1 MLRACIWNPALLPAQ
16 STGDQALELLQHL
29 CANDLDVPVGHI
41 VHTGMLNAKGGYE
54 NDCSVVRL
62 SKNRLVTLPPTH
74 TRPNATVDN
83 KLKDFSS
90 PLRSFFIVSPTDQQV
105 HCWNW
110 IKKHM
115 PSDPQLH
122 LEDVSWKYTGKSW
135 GQTVTKLI
143 FWTVSSRGETIN
155 CWIIRALFWVSEK
168 TGNFILYL
176 CN

>member
-1 MLRACIWNPALLPAQ
+1 MVAYFLILLCRRTMNAQSFETPHSFLLCQ

-62 SKNRLVTLPPTH
+62 SKNRWVTPPPTD
-74 TRPNATVDN
+74 TRPNATVEN
-83 KLKDFSS
+83 KLKDSS
-90 PLRSFFIVSPTDQQV
+90 SLRSFFIVSPTDQQV
-105 HCWNW
+105 HCWHW

-122 LEDVSWKYTGKSW
+122 LEDVSWKYTGKSGW
-135 GQTVTKLI
+135 LSVTNPDVLEKRAEARPRQLI
-143 FWTVSSRGETIN
+143 
-155 CWIIRALFWVSEK
+155 SES
-168 TGNFILYL
+168 
-176 CN
+176 